1 MTDILATLCTEYIAT
16 LEGEVATRDEQIQV
30 YREELSTTKSENN
43 ELKKEIERLRKAILE
58 GRTGNLFDK
67 AAANDTPAS
76 TTVLSQ
82 TNTKAR
88 NTRSSLAKANRNK
101 DLPSTGSRNG
111 FWGGSVLGSGATP
124 VHTTL
129 IPDFDVSTLSGKP
142 KAPAPLQENLNPLLN
157 SSLLPKPALP
167 SSTGLGG
174 FDGFADNNSFTY
186 KTLESYRMQLWQ
198 KMAREAGAAHNK
210 DHSSFTDSSPS
221 LSSPSSNWSS
231 SPLGIASA
239 QVGGHYFT
247 SPKHSLALVKAE
259 DAKAVNPVQAAAAA
273 TTVSQTIVG
282 KLSGAFWDAFSP
294 KSQVSLHKASPPT
307 SAIDLDK
314 VRKVLEGKAVLRV
327 VDVDNNITQLEEGMK
342 AVSLVSGRKS
352 PSLKRS
358 ASSSASVETLE
369 EGLKSMSLNQ
379 CRTQAKE
386 CASTAVL
393 GIFSQPM
400 RAGHAP
406 SSIATTSHIGR
417 AVAAQ
422 H

>member
-1 MTDILATLCTEYIAT
+1 M
-16 LEGEVATRDEQIQV
+16 
-30 YREELSTTKSENN
+30 
-43 ELKKEIERLRKAILE
+43 
-58 GRTGNLFDK
+58 
-67 AAANDTPAS
+67 
-76 TTVLSQ
+76 
-82 TNTKAR
+82 R

-111 FWGGSVLGSGATP
+111 FWGGPVLGNGATP

-142 KAPAPLQENLNPLLN
+142 KALAPLQENLNPLLN
-157 SSLLPKPALP
+157 SKILPKPTVP
-167 SSTGLGG
+167 SSTSLTG
-174 FDGFADNNSFTY
+174 FDGFVDTNSFTY

-210 DHSSFTDSSPS
+210 DHSSFTA
-221 LSSPSSNWSS
+221 SSPSSSSPSTAWSS
-231 SPLGIASA
+231 SPLGVASA
-239 QVGGHYFT
+239 QVGPHYFT
-247 SPKHSLALVKAE
+247 SPKQSLAVVKAE
-259 DAKAVNPVQAAAAA
+259 DTKTLNPVQAAAAA

-294 KSQVSLHKASPPT
+294 KPAVSLPKPSSTT
-307 SAIDLDK
+307 SSIDVDK

-327 VDVDNNITQLEEGMK
+327 VDVDNNTAQLEEGMK

-352 PSLKRS
+352 PSLKRP
-358 ASSSASVETLE
+358 ASSNTSVETLE
-369 EGLKSMSLNQ
+369 EGLKSMNLNQ
-379 CRTQAKE
+379 CRVQAKE

-393 GIFSQPM
+393 GIFTQPM
-400 RAGHAP
+400 RAGHTP